1 LADLLRGR
9 YSDVDVELIAGGGG
23 AFEVR
28 REGELIFSKNR
39 LGRFPEDEEIFELL
53 DG

>member
-9 YSDVDVELIAGGGG
+9 YNDLEVELIGGGGG

-28 REGELIFSKNR
+28 REGELVFSKDR
-39 LGRFPEDEEIFELL
+39 LGRFPEDEEIFQLL